1 MMPLCV
7 DCVRWL
13 PLSDPPVCD
22 AFHEGIPAAIINGEV
37 NHRRPVSGDHGIRFK
52 SI

>member
-7 DCVRWL
+7 DCAHWL

-22 AFHEGIPAAIINGEV
+22 AFHEGIPAAIIDGRAD
-37 NHRRPVSGDHGIRFK
+37 HRKSYPGDGGIRFK